1 MLEIGRKGGGEPTAS
16 GILPHLPPIACIV
29 GAPRCGTTSLAR
41 VLATHPKV
49 GFSKVKEP
57 HFFSRFDLNSL
68 GDEELRE
75 VATGEYLA
83 RYFPDIPESAELLA
97 EGSVSYLYAADRMRP
112 LLRLWPEAKFIIAL
126 RDPLELLPSLHQR
139 LLFQGDETVRD
150 FAEAWRLQGQ
160 RELGRRIPRRC
171 ADARQLQYAEVA
183 RLGKHVQHFLAAVG
197 RERCHIILHED
208 LAADPG
214 AVYRG
219 LLAFLGLPDDGR
231 REFEPRRV
239 RFGFK
244 IGWLQRLLKR
254 PPVATRLLA
263 GEQYHRR
270 VSARPPREPSPLST
284 MLMAARKRLLRWNA
298 VPAPRTDIPPELKVE
313 IRDLLSDDVALLSAL
328 IGRNLDHWLGG
339 IAASRPVPTP
349 EDQPIFFPGKA
360 RSRMQSL
367 TSKR

>member
-1 MLEIGRKGGGEPTAS
+1 MLEIQRERAGEAIPGGL
-16 GILPHLPPIACIV
+16 LPHLPPIACIV

-41 VLATHPKV
+41 MLKSHPKV
-49 GFSKVKEP
+49 AFSKVKEP
-57 HFFSRFDLNSL
+57 HFFSRFDLNGL
-68 GDEELRE
+68 GDEELSE

-83 RYFPDIPESAELLA
+83 RYFPDIQDGAELLA
-97 EGSVSYLYAADRMRP
+97 EGSVSYLYTADRMLP
-112 LLRLWPEAKFIIAL
+112 LLRLWPEAKFIILL
-126 RDPLELLPSLHQR
+126 RDPFELLPSLHQR

-150 FAEAWRLQGQ
+150 FAKAWRLQSE
-160 RELGRRIPRRC
+160 RAVGRHIPRRC

-183 RLGKHVQHFLAAVG
+183 RLGKHVQRFLAAVG

-214 AVYRG
+214 AAYRR

-231 REFEPRRV
+231 RDFEPRRV
-239 RFGFK
+239 RAAFR

-263 GEQYHRR
+263 GEQFHRR
-270 VSARPPREPSPLST
+270 VSARPPREPSPLAT

-298 VPAPRTDIPPELKVE
+298 VPAPRTRIPPELQHE
-313 IRDLLSDDVALLSAL
+313 IRDLLGEDVALLSGL

-339 IAASRPVPTP
+339 VAASRPLPIP
-349 EDQPIFFPGKA
+349 EEQSMFFPGKKP
-360 RSRMQSL
+360 SRMQGLAS
-367 TSKR
+367 RR